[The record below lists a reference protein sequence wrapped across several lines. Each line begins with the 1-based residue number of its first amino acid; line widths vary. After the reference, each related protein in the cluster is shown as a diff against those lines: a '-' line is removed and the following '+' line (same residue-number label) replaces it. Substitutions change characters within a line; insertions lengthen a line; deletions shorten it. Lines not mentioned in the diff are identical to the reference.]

1 MLVTQGLISK
11 GKDKKI
17 HQWSAVLQDQ
27 YSSRSLPSLPW
38 WFDYYVCIATVNLLQ
53 EHELKRE
60 FSNLKTGLSGW
71 ILSPQSHV
79 FEQSLHLGHLYNLSR
94 GIRIGYCS
102 SNCWFIWKCW
112 QCFTVTMYQYD
123 YSFGAKGQGVLP
135 KWGDRQLSVEI
146 AHNLQANTKE
156 NCILFMWWMS
166 LVLHTA
172 PSVSLLGVLIIYK
185 VEFGVLGK
193 EWEASTLKSAKLYHK
208 RLMWV
213 LYSILDLGACRETG
227 REGVRVCQRR
237 ITHSK
242 KGEQW

>member
-1 MLVTQGLISK
+1 M
-11 GKDKKI
+11 
-17 HQWSAVLQDQ
+17 
-27 YSSRSLPSLPW
+27 Y
-38 WFDYYVCIATVNLLQ
+38 
-53 EHELKRE
+53 
-60 FSNLKTGLSGW
+60 
-71 ILSPQSHV
+71 
-79 FEQSLHLGHLYNLSR
+79 LSR
-94 GIRIGYCS
+94 VFTWGTCTTWAGALELGTEALTVDLFE
-102 SNCWFIWKCW
+102 NAGNV
-112 QCFTVTMYQYD
+112 FTVTMYQYD

-166 LVLHTA
+166 LVLHMA
-172 PSVSLLGVLIIYK
+172 PSVSLLGVLIMYK